1 MKDII
6 IALLFIVSIP
16 VSYIGMGLL
25 FVKAN
30 MKRYQAFIPLYNQVI
45 LMKKFN
51 KHRYEW
57 LYVVTTLLQCIS
69 FGAVLGICLCFVFA
83 GMEQDPSF
91 VRSIADFALQNTWLI
106 QICSYTFTISG
117 LISIIT
123 QWRTYKNLCNNLGA
137 GNGYVIGLLVCP
149 AVFWVSLGIDKDMIP
164 VLQSDNDKVILTN
177 DTAMVTTETN

>member
-16 VSYIGMGLL
+16 ISYIGMGLL
-25 FVKAN
+25 FAKAN
-30 MKRYQAFIPLYNQVI
+30 LKRYQAFIPLYNQVI

-57 LYVVTTLLQCIS
+57 LYVVSTLLQFIS
-69 FGAVLGICLCFVFA
+69 FVAVLGICLCFIFT
-83 GMEQDPSF
+83 GRENSPSF
-91 VRSIADFALQNTWLI
+91 VRSISDFTLQNGWLI
-106 QICSYTFTISG
+106 QVCSYTFTISG
-117 LISIIT
+117 FISIIT
-123 QWRTYKNLCNNLGA
+123 QWRTYKNVCNNLGA

-164 VLQSDNDKVILTN
+164 AFQSDNDKVILPN
-177 DTAMVTTETN
+177 DTDMVTTEIN